1 MGNFGGHKMKTTR
14 IKFRHLVTPTGD
26 GASAGELIV
35 EDGIIREVLTRPL
48 ESFEGETL
56 DLSDCLVLPGFVNLH
71 CHLSLSALK
80 NRVPKTESMV
90 DWIKSVLA
98 LNASLSL
105 PERIKAL
112 RSGLDSQLRSGV
124 TTLADYLA
132 MPELLGE
139 YSAIP
144 LRLTVFLEVFGFDGN
159 KAPAIA
165 KTIKSNLAELCFKGP
180 LFSVGLAPHAPY
192 TVSPPLFKELRKIA
206 DASGLP
212 FSCHVAEFD
221 EEEKFIREGG
231 GDIKKLLQGRGV
243 FDEAWE
249 PFGGSSSRYLDSL
262 GVLDSMIAVHLN
274 FVEGDHDLLVSRK
287 VAGVFCPGTARW
299 FGRTKWAPVR
309 QMLDRNILMGIGTDS
324 LASNDSLNF
333 FRELRIAGE
342 ALPEVSRREI
352 LDMAT
357 RQGAKAL
364 NLNTG
369 ELAPGFSADLIAL
382 KVDDEPANWLDPVF
396 DPQRQ
401 EVDLS
406 MVAGEV
412 VFQK

>member
-1 MGNFGGHKMKTTR
+1 MKTMR
-14 IKFRHLVTPTGD
+14 IKFRHLIAPTGQ
-26 GASAGELIV
+26 GNSNGEMIV
-35 EDGIIREVLTRPL
+35 ENGQIREVLSSPL

-56 DLSDCLVLPGFVNLH
+56 DLSDCLVLPGFINLH

-105 PERIKAL
+105 PERIKML
-112 RSGLDSQLRSGV
+112 RSGLDTQLRSGV
-124 TTLADYLA
+124 TTLADFLS

-139 YSAIP
+139 YSTFP
-144 LRLTVFLEVFGFDGN
+144 LRLAVFLEVFGFNG
-159 KAPAIA
+159 KEAPAIA
-165 KTIKSNLAELCFKGP
+165 KNVKSNLAEFCFERP

-221 EEEKFIREGG
+221 EEDRFIREGG
-231 GDIKKLLQGRGV
+231 GDIQKLLQGRGV

-249 PFGGSSSRYLDSL
+249 PFGGSSSRYLDSI
-262 GVLDSMIAVHLN
+262 GVLDSMIGVHLN
-274 FVEGDHDLLVSRK
+274 FVEEDHDLLASK
-287 VAGVFCPGTARW
+287 EVAGVFCPGSTRW
-299 FGRTKWAPVR
+299 FGRTKWMPVR
-309 QMLDRNILMGIGTDS
+309 QMLDRNMLVGIGTDS

-333 FRELRIAGE
+333 FRELKFAE
-342 ALPEVSRREI
+342 EMLPEVSRREI

-364 NLNTG
+364 NLKTG
-369 ELAPGFSADLIAL
+369 VMGPGFSADLIAL
-382 KVDDEPANWLDPVF
+382 RVDEEPANWLDPVF

-401 EVDLS
+401 EVDLA
-406 MVAGEV
+406 MVEGEV
-412 VFQK
+412 VFQQ